1 MNKWYLSLALVACY
15 GDPITGY
22 AAGAGNDAFIP
33 ENWANEGLA
42 ILEENMVMA
51 NLVSRD
57 FEPEVRNYGDVVNTR
72 RPGTFT
78 ITRKADGD
86 TLVPETASATNVPV
100 RLDQWFYKNFVI
112 KDGEASL
119 SFQDL
124 VDVYLTPAMQVIARS
139 VDRAIMGRIHA
150 YLGTTSDRAGK
161 LCGLTATTSQDDV
174 LEARQRL
181 NENLAPM
188 TGRNLVLS
196 PASETALLK
205 NSMFIKANERG
216 DGGTALENATLG
228 RILGFNTYLDQN
240 VACVMTGADTN
251 TTYLT
256 AGATLAGSASINP
269 VDAGFDAAAHVGE
282 YCVLAG
288 NDQPTWITALGDG
301 TPEELTLN
309 EALKYGVLNDAQI
322 TLYQA
327 CDVGSSGI
335 AGMSGDYP
343 AGYSKGI
350 SLTNHTSGKGPQ
362 VGQLLAFGTATN
374 TRHTYTV
381 IEAITSGTSTTV
393 TLDRPLDYLVAD
405 GADAAFPGPY
415 GSLNWAFHR
424 DAIALVS
431 RPLALPNNQMG
442 VLTKVG
448 VHNDISMRVAMQYDI
463 DAGGTKVNLDLLCG
477 VAVLDTRLCVP
488 LLG

>member
-1 MNKWYLSLALVACY
+1 MNLWYLTVASVACY
-15 GDPITGY
+15 GVTD
-22 AAGAGNDAFIP
+22 ANNDAFIP
-33 ENWANEGLA
+33 ELWANEGLA

-57 FEPEVRNYGDVVNTR
+57 FEADVKNYGDVVNTR

-124 VDVYLTPAMQVIARS
+124 VDVYLLPAMQVIARS
-139 VDRAIMGRIHA
+139 VDRAIMGRIHGFLTGSA
-150 YLGTTSDRAGK
+150 NRAGK
-161 LCGLTATTSQDDV
+161 LNGLTAASSADDV
-174 LEARQRL
+174 LDARRIL

-188 TGRNLVLS
+188 VGRNLVLS

-205 NSMFIKANERG
+205 NPMFVKANERG
-216 DGGTALENATLG
+216 DGGSALENASLG

-240 VACVMTGADTN
+240 VNSIATGAETDTDPV
-251 TTYLT
+251 T
-256 AGATLAGSASINP
+256 AALLAGHTGDIASVLAPN
-269 VDAGFDAAAHVGE
+269 VGE
-282 YCVLAG
+282 YVNIDG
-288 NDQPTWITALGDG
+288 NDQPTWATASDADSFQ
-301 TPEELTLN
+301 LN
-309 EALKYGVLNDAQI
+309 EAIKYPTQLNAVA
-322 TLYQA
+322 TAYKA
-327 CDVGSSGI
+327 CDVGASGLT
-335 AGMSGDYP
+335 DDDWP
-343 AGYSKGI
+343 VGYSKGVL
-350 SLTNHTSGKGPQ
+350 LTNHASGQGPQ
-362 VGQLLAFGTATN
+362 VGQLLSFGTTPSA
-374 TRHTYTV
+374 RHTYTI
-381 IEAITSGTSTTV
+381 IEAVAVSATSTRV
-393 TLDRPLDYLVAD
+393 TLDRPLEAAVPD
-405 GADAAFPGPY
+405 GANAAFPGPY

-424 DAIALVS
+424 DAVALVS
-431 RPLALPNNQMG
+431 RPLAMPNNQMG

-477 VAVLDTRLCVP
+477 VAVLNSGLCVP

>member
-1 MNKWYLSLALVACY
+1 MNLLYLTVASVACY
-15 GDPITGY
+15 GVTDTN
-22 AAGAGNDAFIP
+22 NDAFIP
-33 ENWANEGLA
+33 ELWANEGLA

-57 FEPEVRNYGDVVNTR
+57 FENDVRNYGDVVNTR

-86 TLVPETASATNVPV
+86 TLVPETAAASNVPV

-124 VDVYLTPAMQVIARS
+124 VDVYLLPAMQVIARS

-150 YLGTTSDRAGK
+150 FLSGTNSRAGR
-161 LCGLTATTSQDDV
+161 LCGLTAATSADDV
-174 LEARQRL
+174 LEVRQRL

-188 TGRNLVLS
+188 VGRNLVLS

-205 NSMFIKANERG
+205 NTMFIKANERG
-216 DGGTALENATLG
+216 DGGSALENANLG

-240 VACVMTGADTN
+240 VNSVLTGAETAQV
-251 TTYLT
+251 TVTEPYAAGY
-256 AGATLAGSASINP
+256 AGAQLATITP
-269 VDAGFDAAAHVGE
+269 EDGE
-282 YCVLAG
+282 FCVVAG
-288 NDQPTWITALGDG
+288 NDQPTWITGHVDA
-301 TPEELTLN
+301 TSFTLN
-309 EALKYGVLNDAQI
+309 EANKYP
-322 TLYQA
+322 TLDNAVATRYVA
-327 CDVGSSGI
+327 CDVGASGLT
-335 AGMSGDYP
+335 GDDYP
-343 AGYSKGI
+343 VGYSKGI
-350 SLTNHTSGKGPQ
+350 LLTNHAANQGPQ
-362 VGQLLAFGTATN
+362 VGQLLAFGTTPSA
-374 TRHTYTV
+374 RHTYTV
-381 IEAITSGTSTTV
+381 IEAVVVTATSTRV
-393 TLDRPLDYLVAD
+393 TLDRPLEALVAD
-405 GADAAFPGPY
+405 GANAAFPGPY

-424 DAIALVS
+424 DAIALVT
-431 RPLALPNNQMG
+431 RPLAMPNNQMG

-448 VHNDISMRVAMQYDI
+448 IHNDISMRVAMQYDI

-477 VAVLDTRLCVP
+477 VAVLDSRLCVP

>member
-1 MNKWYLSLALVACY
+1 MNLLYLTMVSVACY
-15 GDPITGY
+15 GVTDTN
-22 AAGAGNDAFIP
+22 NDAFIP
-33 ENWANEGLA
+33 ESWANEGLA

-57 FEPEVRNYGDVVNTR
+57 FDTEVRNYGDVVNTR

-78 ITRKADGD
+78 ISRKADGD
-86 TLVPETASATNVPV
+86 TLVPETAAATNVPV

-124 VDVYLTPAMQVIARS
+124 VDIYLLPAMQVIARS
-139 VDRAIMGRIHA
+139 VDRAIMGRIHEFMT
-150 YLGTTSDRAGK
+150 GTTNRAGK
-161 LCGLTATTSQDDV
+161 LCGLTASTSQDDV

-205 NSMFIKANERG
+205 NTMFVKANERG
-216 DGGTALENATLG
+216 DGGSALENATLG

-240 VACVMTGADTN
+240 VNSVLTGADTEA
-251 TTYLT
+251 LT
-256 AGATLAGSASINP
+256 ITEPHVAGYASTLEIALTGHA
-269 VDAGFDAAAHVGE
+269 GE
-282 YCVLAG
+282 YIVLTG
-288 NDQPTWITALGDG
+288 NDQPTYMTDATTGAVI
-301 TPEELTLN
+301 LN
-309 EALKYGVLNDAQI
+309 EALKYPVLDNAVC
-322 TLYQA
+322 TRYKA
-327 CDVGSSGI
+327 CDVDASAQTGTTFAS
-335 AGMSGDYP
+335 
-343 AGYSKGI
+343 GYSKG
-350 SLTNHTSGKGPQ
+350 LTVDGHTANKGPQ
-362 VGQLLAFGTATN
+362 IGQLIAFGTGSN
-374 TRHTYTV
+374 RRTYTV
-381 IEAITSGTSTTV
+381 IESVALTSTSTKI
-393 TLDRPLDYLVAD
+393 TLDRPLDIAVAD
-405 GADAAFPGPY
+405 GAKAFPGPY

-424 DAIALVS
+424 DAVALVS
-431 RPLALPNNQMG
+431 RPLAMPNNQMG

-477 VAVLDTRLCVP
+477 VAVLDSGLCVP

>member
-1 MNKWYLSLALVACY
+1 MNLWYLTVASVACY
-15 GDPITGY
+15 GVTGTN
-22 AAGAGNDAFIP
+22 NDAFIP
-33 ENWANEGLA
+33 ELWAHQGLA

-51 NLVSRD
+51 NLVHRD
-57 FEPEVRNYGDVVNTR
+57 FEDEVRNYGDVVNTR

-124 VDVYLTPAMQVIARS
+124 VDVYLLPAMQVIARS

-150 YLGTTSDRAGK
+150 FLTGNTSRAGK
-161 LCGLTATTSQDDV
+161 LCGLTPETSHNDV

-196 PASETALLK
+196 PASETSLLK
-205 NSMFIKANERG
+205 NTMFIKASDRG
-216 DGGTALENATLG
+216 DGGSALENATLG

-240 VACVMTGADTN
+240 VNCVLTGGETSA
-251 TTYLT
+251 LT
-256 AGATLAGSASINP
+256 IASAGSGYP
-269 VDAGFDAAAHVGE
+269 AGSVGPFQCEGSGIVQGE
-282 YCVLAG
+282 YVVLAG
-288 NDQPTWITALGDG
+288 NDQPTWVTTATEG
-301 TPEELTLN
+301 TPDSFVLN
-309 EALKYGVLNDAQI
+309 EALKYGVQDNCAATRYL
-322 TLYQA
+322 A
-327 CDVGSSGI
+327 CDVAASGLT
-335 AGMSGDYP
+335 GDDYP

-350 SLTNHTSGKGPQ
+350 LLTHGDGLGPQ
-362 VGQLLAFGTATN
+362 VGQLLSFGATIGA
-374 TRHTYTV
+374 RHTYTI
-381 IEAITSGTSTTV
+381 IEAVVVSGTQTRV
-393 TLDRPLDYLVAD
+393 TLDRPLEALVAD
-405 GADAAFPGPY
+405 GSDNAFPGPY

-424 DAIALVS
+424 DAVALVT

-442 VLTKVG
+442 VLTHVG
-448 VHNDISMRVAMQYDI
+448 VHNDIAMRVAMQYDI

-477 VAVLDTRLCVP
+477 VAVLDPRLCVP

>member
-33 ENWANEGLA
+33 EIWANEGLA

-124 VDVYLTPAMQVIARS
+124 VDVYLTACDAGDRPLGRS
-139 VDRAIMGRIHA
+139 RHHGSHSRLPGGINN
-150 YLGTTSDRAGK
+150 RAGK

-181 NENLAPM
+181 NESLAPM

-196 PASETALLK
+196 P
-205 NSMFIKANERG
+205 
-216 DGGTALENATLG
+216 
-228 RILGFNTYLDQN
+228 
-240 VACVMTGADTN
+240 
-251 TTYLT
+251 
-256 AGATLAGSASINP
+256 
-269 VDAGFDAAAHVGE
+269 
-282 YCVLAG
+282 
-288 NDQPTWITALGDG
+288 
-301 TPEELTLN
+301 
-309 EALKYGVLNDAQI
+309 
-322 TLYQA
+322 
-327 CDVGSSGI
+327 
-335 AGMSGDYP
+335 P
-343 AGYSKGI
+343 AK
-350 SLTNHTSGKGPQ
+350 
-362 VGQLLAFGTATN
+362 
-374 TRHTYTV
+374 
-381 IEAITSGTSTTV
+381 
-393 TLDRPLDYLVAD
+393 PL
-405 GADAAFPGPY
+405 
-415 GSLNWAFHR
+415 S
-424 DAIALVS
+424 
-431 RPLALPNNQMG
+431 
-442 VLTKVG
+442 
-448 VHNDISMRVAMQYDI
+448 
-463 DAGGTKVNLDLLCG
+463 
-477 VAVLDTRLCVP
+477 
-488 LLG
+488 